1 MTRKHLLI
9 VYQEIIIEIK
19 EFASKDGMFGNSHI
33 TEKYVSFR
41 EIPGPV
47 PGKGFIVG

>member
-1 MTRKHLLI
+1 MEMHTL
-9 VYQEIIIEIK
+9 
-19 EFASKDGMFGNSHI
+19 DI

-47 PGKGFIVG
+47 PGKVFNVG